1 MSYKHNRG
9 FLVYRHF
16 LFWASSDA
24 IFYLH
29 ISKELIELFR
39 IAILTFENEAHSE
52 ELWRFMCD
60 DTLLCFSFFN
70 WWCVKFRTNTRD
82 DTWILLVQSKDLKKC
97 FILRTWSQLRIIRV
111 KNLFAFLSI
120 YHDFVKI
127 LSRYSQHTHL
137 FTSYLLT
144 TNHWDEASST

>member
-1 MSYKHNRG
+1 MAYASLIQVSERMDRSSVTKTFCGVGYYKHNRG

-52 ELWRFMCD
+52 EL
-60 DTLLCFSFFN
+60 
-70 WWCVKFRTNTRD
+70 
-82 DTWILLVQSKDLKKC
+82 
-97 FILRTWSQLRIIRV
+97 
-111 KNLFAFLSI
+111 
-120 YHDFVKI
+120 
-127 LSRYSQHTHL
+127 
-137 FTSYLLT
+137 
-144 TNHWDEASST
+144 